1 MRITFN
7 IPVAVHRV
15 LSLLLSTFVASGI
28 SLSAYGQTAPAKK
41 PPAAPKVVTH
51 VKIPDVVVQGQVFI
65 VTKGGNNIKLA
76 LVNVAAYKEKDMLAQ
91 FDKTWDTEQ
100 EVRVQAA
107 ARIEDAK
114 AGRTAAETK
123 SSESSEKRRIANAAF
138 MRNTNNKDLMTEY
151 VVAERI
157 DNTDREAINTARKAV
172 TAARNDLA
180 ALSGARHFIEKLS
193 DPVAASKSDA
203 DGNFDLT
210 VPAGAYVLVATGK
223 RLAGGSTEL
232 YEWIVRVDAAK
243 PLKVMLS
250 NDNMNDTKCSECVA
264 LPVRATPA
272 TAPAPVAP
280 ASSQEKPN
288 A

>member
-7 IPVAVHRV
+7 IPVVGHGV
-15 LSLLLSTFVASGI
+15 LPLLLSTLVASGI
-28 SLSAYGQTAPAKK
+28 SLSAYGQTAPVKK
-41 PPAAPKVVTH
+41 PPAAPKVVAP
-51 VKIPDVVVQGQVFI
+51 VKVPDVVVQGQVFI

-76 LVNVAAYKEKDMLAQ
+76 LVNVAAYREKDMLVQ
-91 FDKTWDTEQ
+91 FDKTWETEQ
-100 EVRVQAA
+100 EVRLQAA

-114 AGRTAAETK
+114 AGLAAAEAK
-123 SSESSEKRRIANAAF
+123 SKESSEKRRIANAAF

-157 DNTDREAINTARKAV
+157 DKTDREAVTPARQAI

-180 ALSGARHFIEKLS
+180 ALSRARHFIEKLS
-193 DPVAASKSDA
+193 DPVAASKTDA

-232 YEWIVRVDAAK
+232 YEWMVRVDAAK

-250 NDNMNDTKCSECVA
+250 NDNLNDTNCSECVA
-264 LPVRATPA
+264 LPVRA
-272 TAPAPVAP
+272 APAPASMAP
-280 ASSQEKPN
+280 TSS
-288 A
+288 